1 MKKMPKLLIGLFML
15 ILAGRSFAAIGYGN
29 NYWAASADIVGM
41 PGSGIVVTDSTYTA
55 CQQQF
60 QTAMTNHTAIHGW
73 QFTNIQNCHYIVT
86 GNGPVGQVVGLAPS
100 LELDSTIQD
109 IEHEFHVAKMQ
120 KAIKKAI
127 KKFQKKSRVLSR
139 PSRN

>member
-1 MKKMPKLLIGLFML
+1 MGLIML
-15 ILAGRSFAAIGYGN
+15 AFTAQAFGAIGYGN

-41 PGSGIVVTDSTYTA
+41 PGSGIVVTDSSYSA

-60 QTAMTNHTAIHGW
+60 TQAMTNHTAIHGW

-86 GNGPVGQVVGLAPS
+86 GTGPVGQVVGLPAS

-109 IEHEFHVAKMQ
+109 IEHEYQLVKMQ
-120 KAIKKAI
+120 KAIKKAV
-127 KKFQKKSRVLSR
+127 KKFLKKTSLR
-139 PSRN
+139 PVGRRN